1 MSFILATIINKRRSP
16 MPIYSAMIR
25 NFSPGLRPVIISYS
39 KKRTCPPSNAGIGS
53 MFMNARMMLK
63 KAVMLQNI
71 YQFHSG
77 GNIEAIE
84 PKPPILF
91 APSPEIGISY
101 HYIAR
106 KHLHAVFCT
115 CREAL

>member
-1 MSFILATIINKRRSP
+1 MSFILATIINRRRSP

-84 PKPPILF
+84 PKPPMLF
-91 APSPEIGISY
+91 APSPENRYFISP
-101 HYIAR
+101 
-106 KHLHAVFCT
+106 T
-115 CREAL
+115 